1 MVLKHTVEH
10 IQIITAHAQQT
21 YPEECCGLLIGKI
34 DRFRSPEVRLLL
46 EVWQTQNTWDRE
58 SAAAMAELMS
68 TSPDQ
73 AKQDQVNQDNL
84 TKTRRYWID
93 PKEILEAQRYARQ
106 QNLEIIGIY
115 HSHPDHPAVPSECD
129 RVVAWSNYSYV
140 IVSVVQGKAKELLCW
155 CLDEQIQ
162 FQAEEM
168 RIGI

>member
-10 IQIITAHAQQT
+10 IQTITAHAQQT

-34 DRFRSPEVRLLL
+34 DRFHSSVVRSLL

-58 SAAAMAELMS
+58 AAAAMAELMS
-68 TSPDQ
+68 TRHDQ
-73 AKQDQVNQDNL
+73 AKQDQVDQNNL
-84 TKTRRYWID
+84 AKTRRYWID
-93 PKEILEAQRYARQ
+93 PKGILEAQRYARQ

-115 HSHPDHPAVPSECD
+115 HSHPDYAAVPSECD

-140 IVSVVQGKAKELLCW
+140 IVSVVQGEAKEVLCW
-155 CLDEQIQ
+155 NLDEAHQ
-162 FQAEEM
+162 FQPEEM